1 MTFVFVITSSFLVLI
16 MIMIWKTHI
25 IFIILYVLTIGLIEL
40 IFLSSV
46 LYKFVDGGYLPLFFA
61 FIVVAIMFIWN
72 YGYRKKYTYELENK
86 VSIEKLADITS
97 DERIHRTPGLGLF
110 YTQLVH
116 GISPIFTHYVSSV
129 SSLHSVVV
137 FVSIKSLPIS
147 KVCPDERFLF
157 ERVKPREMIF
167 RCIVRYGYRDSR
179 KEQERLEDMMV
190 NQLKEF
196 IRNYENGEEMQREV
210 ALVDHAQRDGVVY
223 LMGESLVMAS
233 DGSKLVKKL
242 TIDYLYNWLSRCVRQ
257 PDEVFLVPRKHLLK
271 VGMTYEV

>member
-1 MTFVFVITSSFLVLI
+1 
-16 MIMIWKTHI
+16 
-25 IFIILYVLTIGLIEL
+25 
-40 IFLSSV
+40 
-46 LYKFVDGGYLPLFFA
+46 
-61 FIVVAIMFIWN
+61 
-72 YGYRKKYTYELENK
+72 
-86 VSIEKLADITS
+86 
-97 DERIHRTPGLGLF
+97 
-110 YTQLVH
+110 
-116 GISPIFTHYVSSV
+116 
-129 SSLHSVVV
+129 
-137 FVSIKSLPIS
+137 
-147 KVCPDERFLF
+147 
-157 ERVKPREMIF
+157 
-167 RCIVRYGYRDSR
+167 
-179 KEQERLEDMMV
+179 MV